1 MVIIDRIVE
10 LAKERGIKLSY
21 LAGLFGLGRTYFQD
35 VKKRNANIPDERLF
49 VIAEKLETTPEYL
62 KGETDV
68 KEKPSGN
75 TTEGPITPKDQIIN
89 EIVKHL
95 KSSSLDEVKRFDR
108 MLDAFLADRQK

>member
-35 VKKRNANIPDERLF
+35 VKKRNANIPDDRLF

-62 KGETDV
+62 KGETDE
-68 KEKPSGN
+68 KEKPSDN
-75 TTEGPITPKDQIIN
+75 IVEGLSPDGIKLLELIQSLPPDKQKLALEIIKPLS
-89 EIVKHL
+89 E
-95 KSSSLDEVKRFDR
+95 
-108 MLDAFLADRQK
+108 